1 MSGQTA
7 FATVVTV
14 ATFIATGGNLA
25 ATKMAWIIS
34 PAVGGLYFP
43 PGDTMHAQPNELDNS
58 EEVSHVAA

>member
-14 ATFIATGGNLA
+14 ATFVATGGNLA

-43 PGDTMHAQPNELDNS
+43 PGDTVHAQLGELHKNEEAN
-58 EEVSHVAA
+58 HVAA